1 MFDYIIVGAG
11 SAGCVLAN
19 RLTEDPSVKVLLLEA
34 GGPDSKGAIHTPVAF
49 STLFQTS
56 YDWAYYTEAEP
67 QLEGRKLFWPR
78 GKVLGGSSS
87 INAMIYIRGNR
98 KDYDRWSELGNSG
111 WSFADV
117 LPYFKKSQNQER
129 GPSDY
134 HGVGGPLNVSDLRC
148 VNLLSTAFVEAAAQA
163 GFPRNPDFNAAT
175 QEGFGVYQVTQLK
188 GRRHSAAD
196 AFLRPAMARPNL
208 KVLTSVHAS
217 GILFDRKRAV
227 GVSFHQGEGSRQERA
242 QREVILCAGAIGSP
256 QLLWLSGIGPGAQI
270 REFHIPVVCD
280 LPGVGKNLQD
290 HPSVGLIYQCR
301 EPISLLNTT
310 KLSSTLRY
318 LFFKDGPL
326 TSNVGEAGG
335 FVKVSSSSSTP
346 DIQFHFGPGY
356 FKSHGRETIAEHA
369 FSFGP
374 TLIRPQSTG
383 SITLRSSNPLD
394 APRIRAN
401 YFSDSRDLD
410 AMVEGIKVARA
421 IGRSPALARYR
432 GREFFPGDEVQGDAA
447 FREYARKMAE
457 TLYHPVGTC
466 KMGSDSEAVVDSE
479 LRVHGVEGLRVVDA
493 SIMPVVPGGN
503 TNAPT
508 MMVAE
513 KAADMIKGTSPQ
525 QSAVSTQPA
534 SVLG

>member
-34 GGPDSKGAIHTPVAF
+34 GGPDSKAAIHTPVAF
-49 STLFQTS
+49 STLFQTPC
-56 YDWAYYTEAEP
+56 DWAYYTEAEP
-67 QLEGRKLFWPR
+67 QLENRKLYWPR

-98 KDYDRWSELGNSG
+98 KDYDRWEELGNVG

-129 GPSDY
+129 GASEY

-148 VNLLSTAFVEAAAQA
+148 PNPLSEAFVEAAVQA
-163 GFPRNPDFNAAT
+163 GFTRNPDFNAAA
-175 QEGFGVYQVTQLK
+175 QEGFGLYQVTQRN
-188 GRRHSAAD
+188 GRRHSAAA
-196 AFLRPAMARPNL
+196 AFLRPAMGRPNL

-217 GILFDRKRAV
+217 GVLFERKRAV
-227 GVSFHQGEGSRQERA
+227 GVSFHQGESGRQERA
-242 QREVILCAGAIGSP
+242 EREVILCAGAIGSP
-256 QLLWLSGIGPGAQI
+256 QLLCLSGIGPGAQI
-270 REFHIPVVCD
+270 REFHIPVICD

-290 HPSVGLIYQCR
+290 HPSVGLIYECR

-318 LFFKDGPL
+318 VFFKDGPL
-326 TSNVGEAGG
+326 TSNVGEGGG
-335 FVKVSSSSSTP
+335 FIKVSSSSSTP
-346 DIQFHFGPGY
+346 NIQFHFGPGY
-356 FKSHGRETIAEHA
+356 FKNHGRESIAEHA

-383 SITLRSSNPLD
+383 SISLRSSNPLD
-394 APRIRAN
+394 APRICAN
-401 YFSDSRDLD
+401 YFSEPADLD
-410 AMVEGIKVARA
+410 AVVEGIKVTRA
-421 IGRSPALARYR
+421 IGRSPALAKYR
-432 GREFFPGDEVQGDAA
+432 GRELHPGDDVQSDAG
-447 FREYARKMAE
+447 FRDYARKIAE

-466 KMGSDSEAVVDSE
+466 RMGSDSDAVVDSE

-493 SIMPVVPGGN
+493 SIMPFVPGGN

-508 MMVAE
+508 IMVAE
-513 KAADMIKGTSPQ
+513 KAADLIKGAGIR

-534 SVLG
+534 TVVG